1 MEDHYKT
8 RDQLLAELEVAYRK
22 IAELERVVKTVQLVE
37 KSLQEYD
44 DYFRIH
50 FSLSNDVMYSYD
62 HTYTLQ
68 YISPNVGRILGYK
81 PEDLIGRKIFDL
93 LKIIDPL
100 DHNEVIED
108 AYHALSGHTILYSIY
123 RFIAK
128 DGSMK
133 FGEVSGVP
141 LTHDGKVVAVISV
154 AREIT
159 DSASIEKSQNNS
171 IRNETNHLRDRLSPQ
186 VLLDTCGIV
195 LDLNEGAAKIFGK
208 SINELVGSSLFN
220 YTPEN
225 LAKKRKVNFD
235 RITSSGQSD
244 SFLEEYEGRIFYN
257 TLAPICDEKG
267 NVSRIEFNIQELS
280 GKRYTPT

>member
-8 RDQLLAELEVAYRK
+8 RDLLLAELEIAYRK
-22 IAELERVVKTVQLVE
+22 IAELESVSKTVELVE
-37 KSLQEYD
+37 NSLHEYE

-62 HTYTLQ
+62 NKYTLQ
-68 YISPNVGRILGYK
+68 YISPNVERMLGYK
-81 PEDLIGRKIFDL
+81 PEDLVGRKIFDL

-128 DGSMK
+128 DRSMK

-141 LTHDGKVVAVISV
+141 LTRDGKVVAVISV
-154 AREIT
+154 AREVT
-159 DSASIEKSQNNS
+159 DRASIDKSHDKT
-171 IRNETNHLRDRLSPQ
+171 IRDETKHISDRLSPQ
-186 VLLDTCGIV
+186 VLLDTSGVV
-195 LDLNEGAAKIFGK
+195 LDLNEGAAKLLGK
-208 SINELVGSSLFN
+208 SIKELVGSSIFHH
-220 YTPEN
+220 TPDKSAE
-225 LAKKRKVNFD
+225 KRKINFD
-235 RITSSGQSD
+235 RIKSSGQSD

-257 TLAPICDEKG
+257 TLSPICDEKG
-267 NVSRIEFNIQELS
+267 NVSRLEFNIQELS